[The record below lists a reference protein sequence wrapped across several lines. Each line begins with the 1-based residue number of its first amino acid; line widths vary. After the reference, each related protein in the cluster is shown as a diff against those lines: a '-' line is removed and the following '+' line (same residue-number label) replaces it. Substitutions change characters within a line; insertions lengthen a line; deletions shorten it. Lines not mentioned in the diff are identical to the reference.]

1 MSVIFPARYFY
12 KITSFN
18 EASEDVG
25 FHCHF
30 PFFTVIHF
38 CPSERAEASDIWIE
52 ASPRPARPLRED
64 ASGRYWVA
72 EVASRHW
79 PATSRPEVA
88 SSHQR
93 DLDVSVMG
101 NGGRCF
107 LFGNACIYRVL
118 EYIWI
123 DKRED
128 CITVLCGHKISLY
141 TGRPSGQRTEDCPPR
156 RCSGTPSCPDAT
168 SGPSSPDAYYSD
180 RQCPALIW

>member
-1 MSVIFPARYFY
+1 MSVIFPARFFY

-72 EVASRHW
+72 EVAS
-79 PATSRPEVA
+79 
-88 SSHQR
+88 SHQR

-128 CITVLCGHKISLY
+128 CITVL
-141 TGRPSGQRTEDCPPR
+141 
-156 RCSGTPSCPDAT
+156 
-168 SGPSSPDAYYSD
+168 
-180 RQCPALIW
+180 